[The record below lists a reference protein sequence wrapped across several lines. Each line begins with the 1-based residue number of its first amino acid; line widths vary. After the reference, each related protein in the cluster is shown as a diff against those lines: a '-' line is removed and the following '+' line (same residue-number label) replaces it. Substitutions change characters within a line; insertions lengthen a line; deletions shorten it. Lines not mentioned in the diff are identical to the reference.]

1 MDDASYKSWRKVL
14 ADWLEESRD
23 EPVETGCAHPAAK
36 PVLQVLAQARQAVA
50 GINATMSQIKI
61 SDLNKYQHLA
71 SILDTV
77 LGLESFSLAEY
88 TYNLPD
94 DRHPGIR
101 LWYES
106 LDGAPRL
113 SAILF
118 EDGQEWRVD
127 AGGRK
132 VSWQTLHLDLA
143 SGWPESVIPHGAEH
157 YLSAEQGWRDAL
169 VDALC
174 LPVRLFH
181 QA

>member
-1 MDDASYKSWRKVL
+1 MDEAAYKSWRGVL
-14 ADWLEESRD
+14 ADWLEESRA
-23 EPVETGCAHPAAK
+23 EPMESGCVHPAAK
-36 PVLQVLAQARQAVA
+36 PILQVLAQARQTVA
-50 GINATMSQIKI
+50 GINATASQVKI
-61 SDLNKYQHLA
+61 TDLNKYQHLA

-94 DRHPGIR
+94 DRHPGLR

-106 LDGAPRL
+106 RSGAPRL

-118 EDGQEWRVD
+118 EDVQEWRVD
-127 AGGRK
+127 LSGQK
-132 VSWQTLHLDLA
+132 VSWQTLRLDLA
-143 SGWPESVIPHGAEH
+143 SGQPEPVIPHGAER
-157 YLSAEQGWRDAL
+157 YLSADQGWRGAL